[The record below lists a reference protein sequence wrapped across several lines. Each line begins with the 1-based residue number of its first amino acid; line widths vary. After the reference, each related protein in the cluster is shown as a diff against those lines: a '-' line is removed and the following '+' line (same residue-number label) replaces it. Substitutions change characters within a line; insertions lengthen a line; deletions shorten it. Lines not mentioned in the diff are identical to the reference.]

1 MNKPQQMIESTPDVA
16 PLTWLTGEIRTAT
29 EAAVAGVREFLA
41 TKANVE
47 ALRGAR
53 GQIHLAN
60 GALRMLD
67 LRGAAL
73 LLDAIEQL
81 LKHWESA
88 PGECM
93 PSAVQKIESS
103 LEALVAYL
111 EGLRAGRPDQPIRL
125 FPHYREILQL
135 SGASRVHPADLMFP
149 DLTRRP
155 AFHTI
160 GVRPLTADQL
170 RVRRARFEGALLGF
184 LREPT
189 SLSARRDMRDALN
202 DLEKL
207 PQRGLARSFWWVVR
221 GLLDALEA
229 DAIAIDVDLKR
240 VLARVNLQLRRLIEG
255 GGAVAERLLVDALY
269 YIGRADPRVARVAE
283 ARQLYDLDSLL
294 PPDFERSKLTLLDAD
309 QLKLLRGALAEAKSS
324 WSHAAAGGD
333 LSPFVQHI
341 TAARRAVEALDL
353 GPIDLLLA
361 EIERAAAAFGEAPI
375 SAREPLGIEVATAL
389 LLVDLG
395 VDELPNLD
403 ERFEARAGSMI
414 DRLGAAGRGEATPQI
429 EPWLTELARK
439 AQDRLTMQTV
449 IAEMQGM
456 LREIEQRLDRFFRE
470 PDERGELGALDAMLE
485 QMASVLALLG
495 FDNVVAALA
504 DARNSVQRYVE
515 PARPADEADFARLA
529 SNLGAVGF
537 FIETLHQDADQPR
550 SHFRWDAEAAVFSAD
565 MAVARKGGGGE
576 EDEDD
581 EYGLQA
587 YAEEHGQADENV
599 EEATRQHLEQAR
611 GLASRLAAMP
621 ADAEAARQLQGV
633 TQRLISDAD
642 LLDDAELKSRA
653 RAAAATVQQLLEQP
667 TLELA
672 QQLAQ
677 QLLPKPA
684 EVHPAPT
691 AAPLPATE
699 DAADEELMTIFVEE
713 ADEVLAGIENQLDAL
728 RAARGDL
735 PTLTS
740 VRRAFHTLKGSSRMV
755 GLTDFGEGAW
765 AVEQCFNAWLSQE
778 RAATDDLIALAAAAR
793 TLMSGWIRRIQV
805 DAAAAVDP
813 QPLASAAHRVRDG
826 QPFELD
832 VGLLEPV
839 GAEEIGTPAVE
850 SDVADAVGSAQT
862 APAPAEDAAAQEAET
877 QRQPEFVADVVA
889 PAASSAEEEA
899 PARAFDTE
907 FLGSEALGESDR
919 SIPPAFAGGAA
930 DAAAEPILGEAHAAE
945 AEGIEAAAEHE
956 ALAAEDEDIRR
967 IGPVTISHGLYS
979 VFLSEA
985 DEGVRALSQDVA
997 EWRFEP
1003 ERPVSANAMRRAHS
1017 LAGITAT
1024 IGLESVWA
1032 LADPLDDLLHEM
1044 SRLEHATHAVFT
1056 GAQFDSLERVI
1067 ERIRGMLHQ
1076 FAAGIYPPEAPDEV
1090 AAIRELVSYVRA
1102 YRALAGD
1109 AAVAAPTAEA
1119 IADAAA
1125 AEAAAA
1131 AETPLATGMTEEA
1144 TAPVAQTPEAVPEE
1158 PTVAATEPA
1167 PVCAPQTVEPLAQAS
1182 IEAAAPAASPAAP
1195 SVAAGP
1201 VAEPI
1206 AVTVRDEIDADLM
1219 PVFMAEANDLLPTVG
1234 SQLRALA
1241 DRPADRAPMRELM
1254 RLLHT
1259 VKGSARMAG
1268 AMRLGEL
1275 MHDMETR
1282 VEAAMGLSQPPR
1294 ELVDDLLARYDQAM
1308 TLFDGLQRGESVGLP
1323 PLPAPAATPSPA
1335 APMPAAVQAPAPKSR
1350 ALGAAAKAK
1359 KDSIAAP
1366 PAAAPAVAAPLSER
1380 AEARPAAEPLA
1391 EATAA
1396 SFVRVRAEVLDKL
1409 VDQAGEVLIARSR
1422 VENHTTTLKS
1432 SLSDLN
1438 ENIHRLRTQ
1447 MRELEIQAEAQI
1459 QARSEKLSRD
1469 SVAFDPLEFDR
1480 FTRLQEL
1487 TRMIAESIEDVAT
1500 IQSSMLKGLQTT
1512 EGDLSAQYRL
1522 TRELQQQLMRVRLVP
1537 FSSISERLYRVARQ
1551 ASKEVGKRVNVDI
1564 RGGRT
1569 ELDRVVLER
1578 MVGPLEHMVR
1588 NSIVHGLETPQRR
1601 HAAGK
1606 AEVGELKIEVRQE
1619 SNEII
1624 IVVADDGAGL
1634 DLGRIRSRAMATGL
1648 LRADQ
1653 HPSDRELMDLI
1664 FAPGFS
1670 TASEVTEL
1678 AGRGVGLD
1686 VVRSEMSAFGGRIA
1700 IASESGR
1707 GTRFTLNLPLT
1718 LAVTQVV
1725 LATVA
1730 GRRYAIPAGMVE
1742 QVKRVRPEDVA
1753 EAIAAGA
1760 IDIAPLGEVALRTMA
1775 QLLGEDTTLHQ
1786 GRQVPVVLLRSGDDR
1801 MAVVADE
1808 VSSNQEVV
1816 VKNVGAQV
1824 SRLAG
1829 ILGATILGD
1838 GEIVLIINPVQL
1850 IVRAPEPPRLLT
1862 TDTVPQHEEAQP
1874 PVPAGETGVTLAS
1887 APLIMVVDDSLTVR
1901 RVTQRLLERSGYEVA
1916 LAKDGVDA
1924 LRQLQDMRPDVM
1936 LVDIE
1941 MPRMDGF
1948 DLTRNVRGGELT
1960 RSIPIIM
1967 ITSRTADKHR
1977 RMAMELGVNAYLGKP
1992 YQEDELLAL
2001 IRSYVK
2007 EQAPA

>member
-1 MNKPQQMIESTPDVA
+1 MGNMNKPQQLIESVPDVA
-16 PLTWLTGEIRTAT
+16 PLAWLAGEIRTAT
-29 EAAVAGVREFLA
+29 EAAVASVREFLT
-41 TKANVE
+41 TKSNVE
-47 ALRGAR
+47 ALRAAR
-53 GQIHLAN
+53 GQVHLAN

-67 LRGAAL
+67 LRGPSL
-73 LLDAIEQL
+73 LLESIEQL
-81 LKHWESA
+81 LKRWEDEPTGCVPSSVHTIESA
-88 PGECM
+88 
-93 PSAVQKIESS
+93 
-103 LEALVAYL
+103 LEAIVAYL
-111 EGLRAGRPDQPIRL
+111 EGLRAGRTDQPIRL

-135 SGASRVHPADLMFP
+135 AGASRVHPADLMFP

-155 AFHTI
+155 AFHAI

-184 LREPT
+184 LRDPADHA
-189 SLSARRDMRDALN
+189 ARRDMRDALS

-229 DAIAIDVDLKR
+229 DAVAIDVDLKR

-269 YIGRADPRVARVAE
+269 YIGRADPRVSRVAE
-283 ARQLYDLDSLL
+283 ARRLYDLEALL

-309 QLKLLRGALAEAKSS
+309 QLRALRDSLSEAKSA
-324 WSHAAAGGD
+324 WSQVAGGSD
-333 LSPFVQHI
+333 PSPFALHI
-341 TAARRAVEALDL
+341 GAGRRAAESIDL
-353 GPIDLLLA
+353 GPIASLLA
-361 EIERAAAAFGEAPI
+361 DIESSAAAFGTVPI
-375 SAREPLGIEVATAL
+375 SARESLGIEVATAL

-403 ERFEARAGSMI
+403 ERFEDRARAMGE
-414 DRLGAAGRGEATPQI
+414 RLRMAARGEATPTV

-449 IAEMQGM
+449 IGEMQGM

-470 PDERGELGALDAMLE
+470 PDERGDLAALDGMIE
-485 QMASVLALLG
+485 QMSSVLALLG
-495 FDNVVAALA
+495 FEQVVAALA
-504 DARNSVQRYVE
+504 DARECVRRYAD
-515 PARPADEADFARLA
+515 PDTPADHVEFGRLA

-537 FIETLHQDADQPR
+537 FVETLQHDAEQPR
-550 SHFRWDAEAAVFSAD
+550 SHFSWDPATGVFSAD
-565 MAVARKGGGGE
+565 LAVARKGDAL
-576 EDEDD
+576 EDEFEDL
-581 EYGLQA
+581 YGLQA
-587 YAEEHGQADENV
+587 YAEEHGHAEENV
-599 EEATRQHLEQAR
+599 ETAARQHLEQAR
-611 GLASRLAAMP
+611 ELANHLTTAP
-621 ADAEAARQLQGV
+621 ADSTAARRLQEL
-633 TQRLISDAD
+633 TQRLINDAD
-642 LLDDAELKSRA
+642 LLDDSALKSRA
-653 RAAAATVQQLLEQP
+653 RDASAAIKKLLEQP
-667 TLELA
+667 DAVVA
-672 QQLAQ
+672 QHVAA
-677 QLLPKPA
+677 LLTPKPA
-684 EVHPAPT
+684 EQPAPQT
-691 AAPLPATE
+691 AAPLPPTQ
-699 DAADEELMTIFVEE
+699 DAADQELMAIFVEE
-713 ADEVLAGIENQLDAL
+713 ADEVLAGIDDHLAAL
-728 RAARGDL
+728 RVARND
-735 PTLTS
+735 TAMLTT

-755 GLTDFGEGAW
+755 GLTAFGEGAW
-765 AVEQCFNAWLSQE
+765 AIEQCFNAWLSQE
-778 RAATDDLIALAAAAR
+778 RAATDDLIELAAAAR
-793 TLMSGWIRRIQV
+793 TLMHGWIGRIKQNPNV
-805 DAAAAVDP
+805 AIDP
-813 QPLASAAHRVRDG
+813 QPLIASAQRLRDG
-826 QPFELD
+826 QPFEIDASILQASD
-832 VGLLEPV
+832 MEEPIAPL
-839 GAEEIGTPAVE
+839 AEVEI
-850 SDVADAVGSAQT
+850 
-862 APAPAEDAAAQEAET
+862 
-877 QRQPEFVADVVA
+877 PE
-889 PAASSAEEEA
+889 
-899 PARAFDTE
+899 
-907 FLGSEALGESDR
+907 
-919 SIPPAFAGGAA
+919 AFAPIAAPHEPAA
-930 DAAAEPILGEAHAAE
+930 DAAIGETLDAVPEPATEWIDDSSPIDSRVEAPNLVEPVAE
-945 AEGIEAAAEHE
+945 AEMAGEATEAVGEEATEQAATDAIAEHE
-956 ALAAEDEDIRR
+956 PIAGDGEDVRR
-967 IGPVTISHGLYS
+967 IGPVVISHGLYS

-985 DEGVRALSQDVA
+985 DEAMRELAQDIA

-1003 ERPVSANAMRRAHS
+1003 ARPVSSTAMRRAHS

-1024 IGLESVWA
+1024 VGLEPVWA
-1032 LADPLDDLLHEM
+1032 LADPLDDLLHGM
-1044 SRLEHATHAVFT
+1044 SRLEHANQPAFT

-1076 FAAGIYPPEAPDEV
+1076 FAAGIYPPAAPDEV
-1090 AAIRELVSYVRA
+1090 AAIHELVSFVRA
-1102 YRALAGD
+1102 YHALAADQAAAAAAPVGHD
-1109 AAVAAPTAEA
+1109 VEQPPIDMLGATLADTPPAAEQIDASVPESWTAAPLEAPEPEVESPVIEAPPGLAALTPPATAEPSVAREREVAAAEPVAATPAEIQPTAGAAVAA
-1119 IADAAA
+1119 
-1125 AEAAAA
+1125 
-1131 AETPLATGMTEEA
+1131 
-1144 TAPVAQTPEAVPEE
+1144 
-1158 PTVAATEPA
+1158 TVA
-1167 PVCAPQTVEPLAQAS
+1167 
-1182 IEAAAPAASPAAP
+1182 
-1195 SVAAGP
+1195 
-1201 VAEPI
+1201 
-1206 AVTVRDEIDADLM
+1206 DEIDADLL
-1219 PVFMAEANDLLPTVG
+1219 PIFLVEANELLPTVG
-1234 SQLRALA
+1234 SQLRSLA
-1241 DRPADRAPMRELM
+1241 GDPSDHTPKRELM

-1275 MHDMETR
+1275 VHDMETR
-1282 VEAAMGLSQPPR
+1282 VESALAQTEPPPLFA
-1294 ELVDDLLARYDQAM
+1294 EDLLARYDQAM
-1308 TLFDGLQRGESVGLP
+1308 TLLEGLQRGESVDLP
-1323 PLPAPAATPSPA
+1323 PLPMQEAAAVSQQPAQTVSALVAPSPQATEPLPWATGVTAPAATS
-1335 APMPAAVQAPAPKSR
+1335 
-1350 ALGAAAKAK
+1350 
-1359 KDSIAAP
+1359 
-1366 PAAAPAVAAPLSER
+1366 AAPAEPMAA
-1380 AEARPAAEPLA
+1380 ADDAAG
-1391 EATAA
+1391 A

-1469 SVAFDPLEFDR
+1469 SVTFDPLEFDR

-1500 IQSSMLKGLQTT
+1500 IQGAMLKGLQTT

-1578 MVGPLEHMVR
+1578 MAGPFEHMVR
-1588 NSIVHGLETPQRR
+1588 NAIVHGLEKPEARR
-1601 HAAGK
+1601 EVGK
-1606 AEVGELKIEVRQE
+1606 AEVGELRIEVRQE
-1619 SNEII
+1619 SNEIN
-1624 IVVADDGAGL
+1624 IVIADDGAGL
-1634 DLGRIRSRAMATGL
+1634 DLDRIRARALATGL
-1648 LRADQ
+1648 LRPDQ
-1653 HPSDRELMDLI
+1653 QPSDRELMDLI

-1670 TASEVTEL
+1670 TATEVTEL
-1678 AGRGVGLD
+1678 AGRGVGMD

-1700 IASESGR
+1700 IASEAGR
-1707 GTRFTLNLPLT
+1707 GSRFTLNLPLT

-1753 EAIAAGA
+1753 EAIAEGA
-1760 IDIAPLGEVALRTMA
+1760 IAIQPVGEVALRTMA

-1829 ILGATILGD
+1829 ILGATILGN

-1850 IVRAPEPPRLLT
+1850 IVRAPEPPRLHT
-1862 TDTVPQHEEAQP
+1862 TNAVPHLEEEQP
-1874 PVPAGETGVTLAS
+1874 PVSTGEAGVTLTS

-2001 IRSYVK
+2001 IRSYVQ
-2007 EQAPA
+2007 ERAPA

>member
-1 MNKPQQMIESTPDVA
+1 MDMNKPQQLIESVPDVA
-16 PLTWLTGEIRTAT
+16 PLAWLSGEIRTAT
-29 EAAVAGVREFLA
+29 EAAVAGLREFLG
-41 TKANVE
+41 TKSNVE

-53 GQIHLAN
+53 AQVHLAN

-73 LLDAIEQL
+73 LLESIEQL
-81 LKHWESA
+81 LKHWEAA
-88 PGECM
+88 PVDCVPG
-93 PSAVQKIESS
+93 SVQTIEGA
-103 LEALVAYL
+103 LEAVVAYL
-111 EGLRAGRPDQPIRL
+111 EGLRAGRADQPIRL
-125 FPHYREILQL
+125 FSHYRDILQL
-135 SGASRVHPADLMFP
+135 AGASRVHPADLMFP

-155 AFHTI
+155 AFHAI

-184 LREPT
+184 LRDPSDHT
-189 SLSARRDMRDALN
+189 ARRDMRDSLS

-229 DAIAIDVDLKR
+229 DALAVDVDLKR

-283 ARQLYDLDSLL
+283 ARRLYDLDALL
-294 PPDFERSKLTLLDAD
+294 PADFERSKLTLLDAD
-309 QLKLLRGALAEAKSS
+309 QMRSLRESLAEAKSA
-324 WSHAAAGGD
+324 WSQAAGGGD
-333 LSPFVQHI
+333 AAPFAQHI
-341 TAARRAVEALDL
+341 AAARRAAASTAAD
-353 GPIDLLLA
+353 PIDLLLA
-361 EIERAAAAFGEAPI
+361 EVETTAAGFAAAPI
-375 SAREPLGIEVATAL
+375 SARESLGIEVATAL

-395 VDELPNLD
+395 VDDLPNLD
-403 ERFEARAGSMI
+403 ERFEGRARAMI
-414 DRLGAAGRGEATPQI
+414 ERLRAASRGEAAPTV
-429 EPWLTELARK
+429 EHWLTELARK

-470 PDERGELGALDAMLE
+470 PAERGDLGALDGMIE
-485 QMASVLALLG
+485 QMGSVLALLG
-495 FDNVVAALA
+495 FDDVVAALA
-504 DARNSVQRYVE
+504 NARESVRRYVE
-515 PARPADEADFARLA
+515 PATPADEADFARLA

-537 FIETLHQDADQPR
+537 FVETLQHDAGHPR
-550 SHFRWDAEAAVFSAD
+550 SHFRWDAAAAVFSAD
-565 MAVARKGGGGE
+565 LAVARKDDAEE
-576 EDEDD
+576 EDED

-587 YAEEHGQADENV
+587 YAEEHGHAAENV
-599 EEATRQHLEQAR
+599 ETAARHHLEQAR
-611 GLASRLAAMP
+611 ELASRLTATP
-621 ADAEAARQLQGV
+621 GDTLAARQLQEL
-633 TQRLISDAD
+633 TQRLVSDAD
-642 LLDDAELKSRA
+642 LLDDAQLKSRA
-653 RAAAATVQQLLEQP
+653 RDAVTTVKQLLEKP
-667 TLELA
+667 DAALA
-672 QQLAQ
+672 QRLAQ
-677 QLLPKPA
+677 LLTAKPA
-684 EVHPAPT
+684 EAPVAPI
-691 AAPLPATE
+691 AAPLPATQ
-699 DAADEELMTIFVEE
+699 DAADQELMAIFVEE
-713 ADEVLAGIENQLDAL
+713 ADEVLAGIDEQLAAL
-728 RAARGDL
+728 RSARGDAA
-735 PTLTS
+735 TLTT

-755 GLTDFGEGAW
+755 GLAEFGEGAW
-765 AVEQCFNAWLSQE
+765 AIEQCFNAWLSQE
-778 RAATDDLIALAAAAR
+778 RAATDDLIALAAAAQ
-793 TLMSGWIRRIQV
+793 TMMSGWMRRIQA
-805 DAAAAVDP
+805 DAAAAIDP
-813 QPLASAAHRVRDG
+813 QALVAAAQRVRDG
-826 QPFELD
+826 QPFAID
-832 VGLLEPV
+832 AALLQPVSADAAIAPLAEVDIPEAFEPV
-839 GAEEIGTPAVE
+839 QPTHDLLAG
-850 SDVADAVGSAQT
+850 T
-862 APAPAEDAAAQEAET
+862 APAVGVAET
-877 QRQPEFVADVVA
+877 VLELHEQ
-889 PAASSAEEEA
+889 
-899 PARAFDTE
+899 
-907 FLGSEALGESDR
+907 
-919 SIPPAFAGGAA
+919 
-930 DAAAEPILGEAHAAE
+930 AAAEAQAPVDQPAEAVVGKSAAAPPEVPADEPAVAEEAAE
-945 AEGIEAAAEHE
+945 AVAEHE
-956 ALAAEDEDIRR
+956 AIAAEGEEVRR
-967 IGPVTISHGLYS
+967 IGPVVISHGLYS

-985 DEGVRALSQDVA
+985 DESVRALAQDVA

-1003 ERPVSANAMRRAHS
+1003 DRAVSSNAMRRAHS

-1024 IGLESVWA
+1024 VGLDTVWA

-1076 FAAGIYPPEAPDEV
+1076 FAAGIYPAAATSEV

-1102 YRALAGD
+1102 CRALASD
-1109 AAVAAPTAEA
+1109 HAATATPGAPAEA
-1119 IADAAA
+1119 VTGHLPAI
-1125 AEAAAA
+1125 EAAAA
-1131 AETPLATGMTEEA
+1131 SETERSAELP
-1144 TAPVAQTPEAVPEE
+1144 VPEE
-1158 PTVAATEPA
+1158 GSAV
-1167 PVCAPQTVEPLAQAS
+1167 
-1182 IEAAAPAASPAAP
+1182 AAAPAEDATLSAQPPAPDELPVIDVPPGLAALTPPSAAEAPREQAEAQAAPAVDQPVAAETEP
-1195 SVAAGP
+1195 SVAA
-1201 VAEPI
+1201 VA
-1206 AVTVRDEIDADLM
+1206 DEIDADLL
-1219 PVFMAEANDLLPTVG
+1219 PVFLAEANELLPTVG

-1241 DRPADRAPMRELM
+1241 DSPADRAPMRELM

-1259 VKGSARMAG
+1259 VKGSARMSG

-1275 MHDMETR
+1275 VHDMETR
-1282 VEAAMGLSQPPR
+1282 IESAMAMPQLPGA
-1294 ELVDDLLARYDQAM
+1294 LVDDLLARYDQAM
-1308 TLFDGLQRGESVGLP
+1308 TLFDGLQRGESVDLPSLPVHEMTADLEHEPTEPTPLVALVPPAKAHDALGLRP
-1323 PLPAPAATPSPA
+1323 TTAARA
-1335 APMPAAVQAPAPKSR
+1335 APAPSVTV
-1350 ALGAAAKAK
+1350 
-1359 KDSIAAP
+1359 P
-1366 PAAAPAVAAPLSER
+1366 
-1380 AEARPAAEPLA
+1380 AEAMHA
-1391 EATAA
+1391 ATAETSA
-1396 SFVRVRAEVLDKL
+1396 ESASSFVRVRAEVLDKL

-1432 SLSDLN
+1432 SLADLN

-1459 QARSEKLSRD
+1459 QARSEKLSRE
-1469 SVAFDPLEFDR
+1469 SAAFDPLEFDR

-1500 IQSSMLKGLQTT
+1500 VQGAMLKGLQTT

-1551 ASKEVGKRVNVDI
+1551 AGKEVGKRVNVDI

-1578 MVGPLEHMVR
+1578 MAGPFEHMVR
-1588 NSIVHGLETPQRR
+1588 NAIVHGLEAPEARS
-1601 HAAGK
+1601 AAGK
-1606 AEVGELKIEVRQE
+1606 PEVGELRIEVRQE

-1624 IVVADDGAGL
+1624 IVIADDGAGL
-1634 DLGRIRSRAMATGL
+1634 DLARIRARALSSGL

-1653 HPSDRELMDLI
+1653 QPSDRELMDLI
-1664 FAPGFS
+1664 FAAGFS
-1670 TASEVTEL
+1670 TATEVTEL

-1686 VVRSEMSAFGGRIA
+1686 VVRSELSAFGGRIA
-1700 IASESGR
+1700 IASDAGR

-1742 QVKRVRPEDVA
+1742 QVKRVRPEDVT
-1753 EAIAAGA
+1753 EAIADGMLEL
-1760 IDIAPLGEVALRTMA
+1760 PQVGEVALRTMA

-1824 SRLAG
+1824 ARLAG
-1829 ILGATILGD
+1829 ILGATILGN

-1862 TDTVPQHEEAQP
+1862 TGAVPQQEAQQ
-1874 PVPAGETGVTLAS
+1874 PVSTGEAGVTLAS
-1887 APLIMVVDDSLTVR
+1887 APMIMVVDDSLTVR
-1901 RVTQRLLERSGYEVA
+1901 RVTQRLLERSGYEVL

-1948 DLTRNVRGGELT
+1948 DLTRNVRGADLT

-1992 YQEDELLAL
+1992 YQEEELLAL
-2001 IRSYVK
+2001 IRSYLQEK
-2007 EQAPA
+2007 TLA